1 MHRKLRL
8 PSPAIVIA
16 CIALIAA
23 LTGTSYAAI
32 QALPRN
38 SVGNAQLKANAVT
51 SIKVKDRSLLAKDFK
66 LGQLPAGAPGAA
78 GARGPTG
85 PAGTSGSAA
94 IRWALV
100 KADATIVAQSG
111 GITMTSHSPGNY
123 FMDFGSAQNTKL
135 ILATSGFAGGDTGA
149 RGTTIGGPC
158 GGTTEGMVC
167 STANDTSHVHVQTF
181 STADV
186 LADHSYYVAVF
197 G

>member
-8 PSPAIVIA
+8 PSPAIVVA

-32 QALPRN
+32 NSLAPRN
-38 SVGNAQLKANAVT
+38 SVANSSIRNNAVT
-51 SIKVKDRSLLAKDFK
+51 SLKVKDRSLLARDFK
-66 LGQLPAGAPGAA
+66 LGQLPAGP
-78 GARGPTG
+78 
-85 PAGTSGSAA
+85 SGSAS

-111 GITMTSHSPGNY
+111 GITMTSHSAGNY

-135 ILATSGFAGGDTGA
+135 ILATSAFAGGDTTA
-149 RGTTIGGPC
+149 RDSTIGGPC

-167 STANDTSHVHVQTF
+167 STANDTNHVHVQTF
-181 STADV
+181 NTAGV
-186 LADHSYYVAVF
+186 LTDHSYYVAVF